1 MRGDATGRQSQ
12 TTNTPIYTHLNGLTI
27 GLILDDAAL
36 LDDVGEARLIQRQ
49 QTILGCSRFHGHLDQ
64 VENGAGGGTWLREG
78 SLRKSSRLRQSG

>member
-49 QTILGCSRFHGHLDQ
+49 QTIFQHCGVIGFQRLQRFACGDEL
-64 VENGAGGGTWLREG
+64 
-78 SLRKSSRLRQSG
+78 

>member
-12 TTNTPIYTHLNGLTI
+12 TMNTPIYTHLNGLMI

-49 QTILGCSRFHGHLDQ
+49 QTIFQHCDIVLFERRQRFSA
-64 VENGAGGGTWLREG
+64 VTT
-78 SLRKSSRLRQSG
+78 